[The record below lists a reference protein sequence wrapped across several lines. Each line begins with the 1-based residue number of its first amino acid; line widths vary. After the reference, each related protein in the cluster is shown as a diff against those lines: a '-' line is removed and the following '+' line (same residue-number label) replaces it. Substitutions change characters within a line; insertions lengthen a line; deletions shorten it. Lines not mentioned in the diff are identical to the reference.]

1 MIATDNATTVQY
13 PPRLEEAFRLL
24 RNGRHICRD
33 DVHVFRDLK
42 QNQEMYA
49 QLFSALG
56 FELCYHNRDFFYF
69 KGSNRFRTKGLE
81 QATLFVLI
89 LFQHLEDTKFQSD
102 NRRQWQSTLLSQPFK
117 INELPHFKTNARRKM
132 MQDAGVSKDNF
143 RKQVIDTLKRLG
155 MIEMLAPDIFQF
167 RSPVY
172 RFIDMCVEF
181 SERKEMSPAE
191 VAVSTRETTEA
202 EDTE

>member
-1 MIATDNATTVQY
+1 
-13 PPRLEEAFRLL
+13 
-24 RNGRHICRD
+24 
-33 DVHVFRDLK
+33 
-42 QNQEMYA
+42 
-49 QLFSALG
+49 
-56 FELCYHNRDFFYF
+56 
-69 KGSNRFRTKGLE
+69 
-81 QATLFVLI
+81 
-89 LFQHLEDTKFQSD
+89 
-102 NRRQWQSTLLSQPFK
+102 
-117 INELPHFKTNARRKM
+117 
-132 MQDAGVSKDNF
+132 MQDAGISKDNF